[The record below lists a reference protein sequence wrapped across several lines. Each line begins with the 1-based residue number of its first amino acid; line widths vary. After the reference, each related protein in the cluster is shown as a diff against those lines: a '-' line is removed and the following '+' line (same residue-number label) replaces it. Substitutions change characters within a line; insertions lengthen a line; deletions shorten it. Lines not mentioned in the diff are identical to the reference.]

1 MSAEIIPFDFEE
13 QAVRVIMRDE
23 EPWFV
28 AADVCRVLEIGNTSD
43 AVKRLDDD
51 EKDVDSIDTLG
62 GTQRATVINESG
74 LYALVLTSRKEQARR
89 FRKWITSEVLPAIRR
104 HGRYEHP
111 GLPAGDAGTGD
122 VFGLTFREA
131 ELLLSMVREVRL
143 TRGTRAAASLWD
155 RSRLPQVSAQGRGA
169 VDPAEGRAALAHLL
183 GALAGAIAAA
193 RDGQTEVGHDKLTAC
208 GMRALDGGLFVANFA
223 LSVYEGTR
231 WAGGAHRAA
240 LLTLDGAAPD
250 HGARTLGGLATRGIV
265 LPWATI
271 DREGL

>member
-28 AADVCRVLEIGNTSD
+28 AADVCRVLGIMNTSD

-51 EKDVDSIDTLG
+51 EVTLDQIEG
-62 GTQRATVINESG
+62 SHRETNLVSESG
-74 LYALVLTSRKEQARR
+74 LYALVIRSDKPAAKR

-111 GLPAGDAGTGD
+111 GIPANDAPTGD

-143 TRGTRAAASLWD
+143 TRGTRAAAMLWD
-155 RSRLPQVSAQGRGA
+155 RSRLPQIGSPARA
-169 VDPAEGRAALAHLL
+169 VVDATEGWAALAHLMEH
-183 GALAGAIAAA
+183 LAGAIAAA
-193 RDGQTEVGHDKLTAC
+193 RDGQTEIGHERLTSC
-208 GMRALDGGLFVANFA
+208 GMRALDEGLFIANFA
-223 LSVYEGTR
+223 LSVFEGTR

-240 LLTLDGAAPD
+240 LLTLPGAGPD
-250 HGARTLGGLATRGIV
+250 HGARTLGGIATRGIV
-265 LPWATI
+265 LPWGTI
-271 DREGL
+271 DREGV

>member
-1 MSAEIIPFDFEE
+1 MSAEVIPFDFEE
-13 QAVRVIMRDE
+13 QAVRIIMRDE

-28 AADVCRVLEIGNTSD
+28 VNDVCRVLEIGNPRD
-43 AVKRLDDD
+43 AVGRLDED
-51 EKDVDSIDTLG
+51 ERDCVGITDAIG
-62 GTQRATVINESG
+62 RQRETNVINESG

-111 GLPAGDAGTGD
+111 GVPANDATSGD

-155 RSRLPQVSAQGRGA
+155 RSRLPQIGAPARGT
-169 VDPAEGRAALAHLL
+169 VDPAEGARCLAHLL
-183 GALAGAIAAA
+183 EHLAGVIEAA
-193 RDGQTEVGHDKLTAC
+193 RAGEAEALTAQ
-208 GMRALDGGLFVANFA
+208 GMRALDHGLFVANFA
-223 LSVYEGTR
+223 LRVFEGTA

-240 LLTLDGAAPD
+240 LLSLPRAAPD
-250 HGARTLGGLATRGIV
+250 DNPRRLGGVCTRGIV
-265 LPWATI
+265 LPWAHI
-271 DREGL
+271 DGEGV